1 MRPLPH
7 GDTALIEA
15 QEKYGPRGVVFMG
28 AAVEDNA
35 DSVRDFGKA
44 YGINY
49 TVAMAGKDQG
59 IALLRALGN
68 KIAGLPFT
76 IVLDRQGNIVAAK
89 RGIMTPAR
97 SAADTRSSLAPVVRL
112 THCTFAPYRLPLRQ
126 PWVSARGGFVV
137 REGWLVRLVTDAG
150 LIGYGDCAPLP
161 QAGTESMDSAVACLS
176 GWAAALPGL
185 SLEVALGRI
194 SASAARSACGLLWS
208 GNGAARLA
216 GAASRASSGALA

>member
-1 MRPLPH
+1 MTRLVYWFALVLGLMAGASVAAEMEAMPSADPVFAATLADFDGKPVPLAELKGKLVVLNFWATWCGPCRTEIPH
-7 GDTALIEA
+7 LIEG
-15 QEKYGPRGVVFMG
+15 QEKYGPRGIMFIG

-97 SAADTRSSLAPVVRL
+97 LQQILD
-112 THCTFAPYRLPLRQ
+112 PL
-126 PWVSARGGFVV
+126 
-137 REGWLVRLVTDAG
+137 L
-150 LIGYGDCAPLP
+150 
-161 QAGTESMDSAVACLS
+161 
-176 GWAAALPGL
+176 
-185 SLEVALGRI
+185 
-194 SASAARSACGLLWS
+194 
-208 GNGAARLA
+208 
-216 GAASRASSGALA
+216 

>member
-1 MRPLPH
+1 MIRLVCLFALGLVLMAGASVAAEMEAMPSADPVFAATLADFDGKPVPLAELKGKRVVLNFWATWCGPCRTEIPH
-7 GDTALIEA
+7 LIEA
-15 QEKYGPRGVVFMG
+15 QEKYGPRGIMFIG

-49 TVAMAGKDQG
+49 PVAMAGKDQG

-97 SAADTRSSLAPVVRL
+97 LQQILD
-112 THCTFAPYRLPLRQ
+112 PL
-126 PWVSARGGFVV
+126 
-137 REGWLVRLVTDAG
+137 L
-150 LIGYGDCAPLP
+150 
-161 QAGTESMDSAVACLS
+161 
-176 GWAAALPGL
+176 
-185 SLEVALGRI
+185 
-194 SASAARSACGLLWS
+194 
-208 GNGAARLA
+208 
-216 GAASRASSGALA
+216 

>member
-1 MRPLPH
+1 MTRLVYWFALMLGLMGSVAVAAEIESMPSADPVFAATLADFDGKPVPLAELKGKLVVLNFWATWCGPCRIEIPH
-7 GDTALIEA
+7 LIEA

-44 YGINY
+44 HGITY
-49 TVAMAGKDQG
+49 PVAMAGKEQG

-97 SAADTRSSLAPVVRL
+97 LQQILD
-112 THCTFAPYRLPLRQ
+112 PL
-126 PWVSARGGFVV
+126 
-137 REGWLVRLVTDAG
+137 L
-150 LIGYGDCAPLP
+150 
-161 QAGTESMDSAVACLS
+161 
-176 GWAAALPGL
+176 
-185 SLEVALGRI
+185 
-194 SASAARSACGLLWS
+194 
-208 GNGAARLA
+208 
-216 GAASRASSGALA
+216 

>member
-1 MRPLPH
+1 MIRLVCWFALALSLMGGVAVAAEIESMPSADPVFAATLADFDGKPVPLAELKGKLAVLNFWATWCGPCRIEIPH
-7 GDTALIEA
+7 LVEA

-44 YGINY
+44 YGITY
-49 TVAMAGKDQG
+49 PVAMAGKDRG

-97 SAADTRSSLAPVVRL
+97 LQQILD
-112 THCTFAPYRLPLRQ
+112 PL
-126 PWVSARGGFVV
+126 
-137 REGWLVRLVTDAG
+137 L
-150 LIGYGDCAPLP
+150 
-161 QAGTESMDSAVACLS
+161 
-176 GWAAALPGL
+176 
-185 SLEVALGRI
+185 
-194 SASAARSACGLLWS
+194 
-208 GNGAARLA
+208 
-216 GAASRASSGALA
+216 

>member
-1 MRPLPH
+1 MTRLVYLLLLVFGLMAGTSIAAETEAMPSADPVFAATLADFDGKPVPLAELKGKLVVLNFWATWCGPCRMEIPH
-7 GDTALIEA
+7 LIEA
-15 QEKYGPRGVVFMG
+15 QEKYGPRGIVFIG

-89 RGIMTPAR
+89 RGIMTPALMQQIL
-97 SAADTRSSLAPVVRL
+97 D
-112 THCTFAPYRLPLRQ
+112 PLQ
-126 PWVSARGGFVV
+126 
-137 REGWLVRLVTDAG
+137 
-150 LIGYGDCAPLP
+150 
-161 QAGTESMDSAVACLS
+161 
-176 GWAAALPGL
+176 
-185 SLEVALGRI
+185 
-194 SASAARSACGLLWS
+194 
-208 GNGAARLA
+208 
-216 GAASRASSGALA
+216 

>member
-1 MRPLPH
+1 MTRLVYLFALVFGLMAGAGLMAGTSVAAEMEAMPSADPVFAATLADFDGKPVPLAELKGKLVVLNFWATWCGPCRTEIPH
-7 GDTALIEA
+7 LIEA
-15 QEKYGPRGVVFMG
+15 QEKYGPRGIVFIG

-89 RGIMTPAR
+89 RGIMTPALMQQIL
-97 SAADTRSSLAPVVRL
+97 D
-112 THCTFAPYRLPLRQ
+112 PLQ
-126 PWVSARGGFVV
+126 
-137 REGWLVRLVTDAG
+137 
-150 LIGYGDCAPLP
+150 
-161 QAGTESMDSAVACLS
+161 
-176 GWAAALPGL
+176 
-185 SLEVALGRI
+185 
-194 SASAARSACGLLWS
+194 
-208 GNGAARLA
+208 
-216 GAASRASSGALA
+216 

>member
-1 MRPLPH
+1 MIRLVYLFALGLVLMAGASVAAEMEAMPSADPVFAATLADFDGKPVPLAELKGKLVVLNFWATWCGPCRTEIPH
-7 GDTALIEA
+7 LIEA
-15 QEKYGPRGVVFMG
+15 QEKYGPRGIMFIG

-49 TVAMAGKDQG
+49 PVAMAGKDQG

-97 SAADTRSSLAPVVRL
+97 LQQILD
-112 THCTFAPYRLPLRQ
+112 PL
-126 PWVSARGGFVV
+126 
-137 REGWLVRLVTDAG
+137 L
-150 LIGYGDCAPLP
+150 
-161 QAGTESMDSAVACLS
+161 
-176 GWAAALPGL
+176 
-185 SLEVALGRI
+185 
-194 SASAARSACGLLWS
+194 
-208 GNGAARLA
+208 
-216 GAASRASSGALA
+216 